1 MSNKLAGGYKPGSVD
16 VRIPVL
22 LRKAADNT
30 EQTGILA
37 ASITAS
43 YWREGGTPTAIT
55 VSDLGSVGSVHSD
68 GGWIAAN
75 VSTMP
80 GLYRFDL
87 PDAALATGADWVVVA
102 IKVAST
108 YVFFERYAL
117 ETQGAAEVY
126 AEVAH
131 ASYGLSKLVRATTPA
146 NTLTVETDG
155 MAHADLKEWLGSAPL
170 GLLSQLVRAQTDQNS
185 AGAKAEIQV
194 EVAAVV
200 DMAIPELTTDPGATP
215 TLKKAVMLGYMKD
228 RNKLTATPT
237 LQEIRNNAGTVVLK
251 ATLSDDNAAPKFTK
265 DKLVNGP

>member
-1 MSNKLAGGYKPGSVD
+1 MSNKLHGGIKAGSVD
-16 VRIPVL
+16 VSIPVL
-22 LRKAADNT
+22 LRKTADNT
-30 EQTGILA
+30 ELTGVVA
-37 ASITAS
+37 ASVTAS
-43 YWREGGTPTAIT
+43 YWRQSGTRTAIT
-55 VSDLGSVGSVHSD
+55 VSDLGSVGGVHSD
-68 GGWIAAN
+68 GGWIAVDGAN
-75 VSTMP
+75 MP

-87 PDAALATGADWVVVA
+87 PDAALSTTDWVVIA
-102 IKVAST
+102 IKVASA
-108 YVFFERYAL
+108 YVFFERFAL
-117 ETQGAAEVY
+117 ETQGSSEVF

-155 MAHADLKEWLGSAPL
+155 MAHADLKEWLGAAPL

-215 TLKKAVMLGYMKD
+215 TIKKAVMLGYMKD
-228 RNKLTATPT
+228 RNKLSATPT
-237 LQEIRNNAGTVVLK
+237 LQEIRNDAGAVVLK